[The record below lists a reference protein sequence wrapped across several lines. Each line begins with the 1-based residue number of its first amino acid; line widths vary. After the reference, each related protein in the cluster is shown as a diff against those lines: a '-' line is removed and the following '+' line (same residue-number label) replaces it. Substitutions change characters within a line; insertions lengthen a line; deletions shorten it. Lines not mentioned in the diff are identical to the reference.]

1 MKKFIVSNN
10 ILDYLMYIFYAIIPI
25 YFMQFSIGPIFNP
38 KVLLGFEIIILM
50 IWIYKVLFK
59 IKSINMPNLK
69 CNIYLYGMVLFGLIA
84 SIFAFYPLNSA
95 ITICIIGIGIVYYIM
110 LFDSMYYDYEYSKL
124 SIYLNINNITCMM
137 LLLVQVMFYIVGT
150 LKIGKLELSGFYY
163 DYTGGMI
170 TSLFAN
176 PNTFAMYLSIGLYS
190 NMLLINIK
198 REKKH
203 VNIINI
209 LILMVAI
216 ILSGSRTA
224 LISTVLVIG
233 LYLIFINNILKKVI
247 YILEKNKKLVI
258 CLSVGVIILIVVLL
272 TKIDISN
279 IPLMEKF
286 SGGSRGRVEKWIG
299 VLDLIKDN
307 NIIFGVGNID
317 NIMDPYYIGL
327 SQTHNAYVN
336 LALRGGIG
344 LLTIFGIYI
353 VKTFTY
359 VHINIKKLDISK
371 SKLLKTMII
380 IIVGLLITQMF
391 EMGIIFTNV
400 TYFGS
405 IFFMLIMA
413 YIYIIIDK
421 PNEI

>member
-124 SIYLNINNITCMM
+124 SIYLNINNITCMI
-137 LLLVQVMFYIVGT
+137 LLLVQVIFYIVGT
-150 LKIGKLELSGFYY
+150 LKIGKVELSGFYY

-198 REKKH
+198 RGKKH

-258 CLSVGVIILIVVLL
+258 CLSVGVIILMVVLL

-286 SGGSRGRVEKWIG
+286 SGGSRGR
-299 VLDLIKDN
+299 
-307 NIIFGVGNID
+307 
-317 NIMDPYYIGL
+317 
-327 SQTHNAYVN
+327 
-336 LALRGGIG
+336 
-344 LLTIFGIYI
+344 
-353 VKTFTY
+353 
-359 VHINIKKLDISK
+359 
-371 SKLLKTMII
+371 
-380 IIVGLLITQMF
+380 
-391 EMGIIFTNV
+391 
-400 TYFGS
+400 
-405 IFFMLIMA
+405 
-413 YIYIIIDK
+413 
-421 PNEI
+421 